1 MQLLVIILIIIV
13 LMYLVRI
20 RHRKYSWEDFSNK
33 FGNHVGE
40 FGVYNLDKDTEE
52 STYPDRKI
60 TGSYDTIFKSQKV
73 GNTTYMLKIAESNAT
88 GAELDILNYVK
99 PITDKYDHDNV
110 IIRIQTNP
118 WRCAPHFDA
127 MNQLAYMLSGT
138 KKWILWNVEFEDYKE
153 TLKFRDDINNLNFE
167 QLQSYLTKR
176 GISYETKVMKP
187 YDTLYIKYGTWHYVE
202 NDNTTKGSIML
213 NIYLKNVSVKFDEDF
228 MHLWPTQYKRCRNNQ
243 FY

>member
-1 MQLLVIILIIIV
+1 MQLLVIALIVV
-13 LMYLVRI
+13 LLLYLTRI

-33 FGNHVGE
+33 FGNRVGE

-52 STYPDRKI
+52 CTYPDRKI
-60 TGSYDTIFKSQKV
+60 TESYDTIFKSQKV
-73 GNTTYMLKIAESNAT
+73 GNTTYMLKIAKSNAT

-118 WRCAPHFDA
+118 WRYAPHFDA

-213 NIYLKNVSVKFDEDF
+213 NVHFKDASVKFDEDF
-228 MHLWPTQYKRCRNNQ
+228 RHIWPTQYKRCRNNT